1 VATYTKPGLATGRKH
16 NVRLIRATFVHIV
29 CKDPDGKPLKDHPFE
44 LELADGEVIKGKL
57 DKDGLARHENVL
69 PGECKFKLIFDRA
82 GQKYAGE
89 PPEEAPPRTHTI
101 KLRLEDED
109 GTPFANCRYLLKVGG
124 QKFDGRT
131 TDKGVIV
138 HDVPSEA
145 ENGQLHFWAEDGDD
159 AEEMVWPLK
168 VRDHLA

>member
-1 VATYTKPGLATGRKH
+1 MATYTKPGLSTGRKH

-29 CKDPDGKPLKDHPFE
+29 CKDPDGNPLAEHPFE
-44 LELADGEVIKGKL
+44 LELADGEVIRGRL

-69 PGECKFKLIFDRA
+69 PGECKFKLIFDRK
-82 GQKYAGE
+82 GEPYAGE
-89 PPEEAPPRTHTI
+89 PVDETPQTHTI

-109 GTPFANCRYLLKVGG
+109 GTPFGDCRYQLLVGG
-124 QKFDGRT
+124 QRFEGRT
-131 TDKGVIV
+131 TDKGIII

-145 ENGQLHFWAEDGDD
+145 ENGELHFWAEDGED
-159 AEEMVWPLK
+159 AEEMVWPLR